1 MLRNNLHVVGMPP
14 SSYRPSPPS
23 SRPPPPETYK
33 SVLDELLAEHAEE
46 TEAEPVAAKKKKKK
60 RGGGRSPESI
70 AKQKATIAAK
80 KKAAQA
86 ETGKTLVSSSPSPR
100 AGKPQ
105 KKNTAEIQ
113 LTGVQA
119 WLRAELEAMK
129 PELRRLVREELRAM
143 LAGG

>member
-1 MLRNNLHVVGMPP
+1 MQRNNLHVVGMPP

-23 SRPPPPETYK
+23 ARPPSNPPPAAAI
-33 SVLDELLAEHAEE
+33 DELMAEHVAE
-46 TEAEPVAAKKKKKK
+46 TEAEPMAAKKRRKK
-60 RGGGRSPESI
+60 GGRSPESI
-70 AKQKATIAAK
+70 AKQKATLAAK

-86 ETGKTLVSSSPSPR
+86 TGQTLVSPSQR
-100 AGKPQ
+100 ASKPQ
-105 KKNTAEIQ
+105 KNTAEIQ

-119 WLRAELEAMK
+119 WLRAELETLK

>member
-23 SRPPPPETYK
+23 SRPPPPTEPQAT
-33 SVLDELLAEHAEE
+33 LPAEP
-46 TEAEPVAAKKKKKK
+46 EAEPVAAKKKKK

-80 KKAAQA
+80 KAAQA
-86 ETGKTLVSSSPSPR
+86 ETSKTLVSSAPSPR
-100 AGKPQ
+100 AGKLQ

-143 LAGG
+143 LGG